1 MSKFIDGEIFKTLL
15 KDGMSIH
22 VGGFLTNGSP
32 ETLINLVVES
42 GVKDLTIIC
51 NDGGYEGNG
60 VGKMINHGQ
69 VKKLIASHI
78 GTNPDVGRLMNE
90 EKLIVELVPQGTLVE
105 RIRAHG
111 AGLGGILTPTG
122 LNTLV
127 QDGKKVINVKGKDY
141 LLEEALGADM
151 ALIGG
156 AIADEYGNLKYKE
169 TMRNFNPMMATAA
182 EIVVVEPVKVIE
194 VIDPENVITP
204 HPFVDYILGGDQD
217 ER

>member
-1 MSKFIDGEIFKTLL
+1 MDKLIQADAFKSLL
-15 KDGMSIH
+15 KDGMTIH

-32 ETLINLVVES
+32 ETLIDLVVES

-60 VGKMINHGQ
+60 VGKMINHHQ

-78 GTNPDVGRLMNE
+78 GTNPDVGKLMNQKE
-90 EKLIVELVPQGTLVE
+90 LDVELVPQGTLVE
-105 RIRAHG
+105 RIRAYG

-127 QDGKKVINVKGKDY
+127 QEGKQVIDVQGQSY
-141 LLEEALGADM
+141 LLEERLGADL

-156 AIADEYGNLKYKE
+156 AIADKYGNLMFQE
-169 TMRNFNPMMATAA
+169 TMRNFNPIMATAA
-182 EIVVVEPVKVIE
+182 EIVVVEPVKLVDEIN
-194 VIDPENVITP
+194 PEHVITP
-204 HPFVDYILGGDQD
+204 HPFVDHILGGECD
-217 ER
+217 E

>member
-1 MSKFIDGEIFKTLL
+1 MHKMIDEKIFKSLL
-15 KDGMSIH
+15 KDGMVIH

-32 ETLINLVVES
+32 EKLIDLVVES

-60 VGKMINHGQ
+60 VGKMINHHQ

-90 EKLIVELVPQGTLVE
+90 EELEVELVPQGTLVE
-105 RIRAHG
+105 RIRAYG
-111 AGLGGILTPTG
+111 AGLGGVLTPTG
-122 LNTLV
+122 IKTMV
-127 QDGKKVINVKGKDY
+127 EEGKQVIKVKGKDY
-141 LLEEALGADM
+141 LLEEALGADL

-156 AIADEYGNLKYKE
+156 AIADQYGNLKYKE

-182 EIVVVEPVKVIE
+182 EIVVVEPFSQVE
-194 VIDPENVITP
+194 EIDPEDVVTP
-204 HPFVDYILGGDQD
+204 HPFVDYILGGDCH
-217 ER
+217 E